1 MAANENGHSLEKAFD
16 AALTVSALQIKSTH
30 HHTRRRLNLK
40 RSGCQPG
47 LDLFNPLDRPEDK
60 GGADHID
67 QLKNLL

>member
-30 HHTRRRLNLK
+30 HTRGRLNLQ

-47 LDLFNPLDRPEDK
+47 LDYLNPFNRPEDK